1 MLALLKKTCPT
12 CTESSQRTYYQS
24 ILALSRFAGHD
35 EIPKGPKWLNAAL
48 LGKLKKLPLHRYKR
62 FTIGGVKAL
71 KAYGVD
77 PDENEVSKL
86 WWRGM
91 RDATDKYTKIRLTGK
106 RTKRE
111 SERWP
116 KGGYAAIGKL
126 AKQLHEEVAH
136 IEKIRKPSEWE
147 HYLYQR
153 YVIVLFYAHH
163 ALRGDLA
170 DVRLRKG
177 KGDDSWLLQT
187 KKGWKIHIGHHK
199 TIKSRGAIELEL
211 DGPVARAFDIF
222 VPMAR
227 ARKNHPFLLS
237 TSRGKRLLRQDM
249 LKLFSRTTSKYLG
262 KKIGI
267 QILRVLKTTS
277 HASNIADS
285 VKLQNEMGH
294 SAAMQQQYISR
305 K

>member
-1 MLALLKKTCPT
+1 MLALLKKSCPT

-24 ILALSRFAGHD
+24 ILALSRFAGHE
-35 EIPKGPKWLNAAL
+35 EIPKGAKWLSPAL
-48 LGKLKKLPLHRYKR
+48 LAKLRKLPLQRYKR
-62 FTIGGVKAL
+62 FAIGGVKAL
-71 KAYGVD
+71 KAYKVD
-77 PDENEVSKL
+77 QEKTKA
-86 WWRGM
+86 WWVAM
-91 RDATDKYTKIRLTGK
+91 RDATDKYTKVRMTGK

-116 KGGYAAIGKL
+116 KGGYSAIAKL
-126 AKQLHEEVAH
+126 AKQLYGEVQH
-136 IEKIRKPSEWE
+136 IEKVRKPTDWE

-177 KGDDSWLLQT
+177 KAVESWLVQT

-199 TIKSRGAIELEL
+199 TIKSRGAIELDL
-211 DGPVARAFDIF
+211 DAAVAKAFDTF

-227 ARKNHPFLLS
+227 ARKNHQYLLS
-237 TSRGKRLLRQDM
+237 TSRGARLLRQDM
-249 LKLFSRTTSKYLG
+249 LKLFTRTTEKYLG

-277 HASNIADS
+277 KMKDIEES
-285 VKLQNEMGH
+285 VQLQEEMGH
-294 SAAMQQQYISR
+294 SASMQQQYISR
-305 K
+305 KL